1 VSAPPPA
8 AAAPAAEV
16 VPAQPRHAATVVLLR
31 DGELGVQ
38 AYLLRRV
45 PAMAFA
51 AGMTVFPGGSVD
63 PRDLGADI
71 AIAGPPDPAQWG
83 GLLAADEDLAR
94 ALVCA
99 AVRETFEE
107 SGVLL
112 AGPVS
117 GAPLQVSGPP
127 WEAARVALERG
138 QQSLAGLLGEHDLRL
153 RTDLLRPWAHW
164 ITPEA
169 EPKRFDT
176 RFFVALLPPGQAP
189 RDVGGEAD
197 RAGWFRPV
205 DALAALQR
213 GELPM
218 LPPTSFT
225 LAEIAA
231 VLDAAGAD
239 ASAAAVLA
247 AAAERDIAPVLPR
260 IVMTGDQAEVLLPGD
275 ERFGQ

>member
-1 VSAPPPA
+1 
-8 AAAPAAEV
+8 
-16 VPAQPRHAATVVLLR
+16 
-31 DGELGVQ
+31 
-38 AYLLRRV
+38 
-45 PAMAFA
+45 
-51 AGMTVFPGGSVD
+51 
-63 PRDLGADI
+63 
-71 AIAGPPDPAQWG
+71 
-83 GLLAADEDLAR
+83 
-94 ALVCA
+94 
-99 AVRETFEE
+99 VRETFEE

-112 AGPVS
+112 AGPAS
-117 GAPLQVSGPP
+117 GAPLEVSGPQ
-127 WEAARVALERG
+127 WEAARVALEKG
-138 QQSLAGLLGEHDLRL
+138 EQSLAALLGEHDLRL

-213 GELPM
+213 GELAM

-231 VLDAAGAD
+231 VLDAAGPD
-239 ASAAAVLA
+239 ASVASVLD

-260 IVMTGDQAEVLLPGD
+260 IVPTGTQAEVLLPGD
-275 ERFGQ
+275 ERFDQ